1 VTDQTLNEKMMSEA
15 LDAIREEAE
24 RLLNYDSLS
33 EAARRRLE
41 LVLSITRHGFDVRTD
56 EEKAIE

>member
-33 EAARRRLE
+33 EAARHRLE
-41 LVLSITRHGFDVRTD
+41 LVLINCPSRL
-56 EEKAIE
+56 